1 MNTQIFDDLFN
12 FLRVSFLLF
21 HSIVFYYLIFWRK
34 IIEPN
39 FNKRVVGY
47 FFIIIF
53 LHTILNSIILFKNFI
68 GGYYLYLIAA
78 NIAVIA
84 AILFYAYKT
93 IINLKLYYL
102 LLAIIFVIL
111 FIFKQDK
118 TLIFLGL
125 FLIGISYFHI
135 WYKEEFS
142 QYKPSRVIPSLIK
155 KGALLPFIFFGL
167 YIICLSCY
175 IVSQSLFLNI
185 FATFLVFLSL
195 SFRTMSLYEER
206 FKAYVLYIFMFVL
219 IFSILIYLSGKYIE
233 DMKDMDAYHKKLNM
247 QRISLEVKDKIAFY
261 SDLVK
266 FEASS
271 NELKK
276 RIKKGQEELNKYLS
290 YLNQIFDTDL
300 VWLTD
305 KNGNIIAC
313 STEYRKEMI
322 NQNVSFRKYFK
333 DSIQGKLSIF
343 IARGIYTKRDD
354 IRISYPVYD
363 RGNIIGVLVLQ
374 FDISKNFKKEI
385 DIENAFMMH
394 SSGGI
399 LIGKQEL
406 KNRMLFSVSPEELKK
421 VYEEKIF
428 GNDRLLPAGF
438 KKIDN
443 DIFEDFKGRRWQIVK
458 YEITNDWWLA
468 SFLNLSLYEKFK
480 GISYIVLIIF
490 AFISHSF
497 AIRSLDRLRT
507 IFLNLAEEVEEKR
520 TAFDSVDTGF
530 IYTDSSGNIKYMN
543 KEARRLLD
551 VSDDSFGKQLNELLT
566 FKEHNGSEYKI
577 LQIKEKEVPVIYT
590 ENPILVKGIKFGDVI
605 TIKDATEIIQRQ
617 ELSKRLERM
626 DILTKIS
633 AGIVHDFSNYLMV
646 LTGNLSLLKE
656 LEKSED
662 KKENI
667 EIMLEVTKIMNT
679 IIEQMKDLSPDFILK
694 KEKLNVEDIVKSSTE
709 FVLNG
714 TAIEFTIESEPSILP
729 VYADAAQLYRVFQN
743 IIMNSRQ
750 AMEDKGNIKIKI
762 QNYINDGELKD
773 LKKGNYVCLTITDSG
788 PGIPKEYIDKIFDP
802 FFTMKKEGKGLGLS
816 IVKNVIE
823 KSGGKIEVE
832 SISEIGTTFRIYIPA
847 SDKI

>member
-53 LHTILNSIILFKNFI
+53 LHTILNSIILFKNFT

-142 QYKPSRVIPSLIK
+142 QYKPSRVIPSSIK

-195 SFRTMSLYEER
+195 SFRTRSLYEER

-219 IFSILIYLSGKYIE
+219 IFSILICLSGKYIE

-247 QRISLEVKDKIAFY
+247 QRISLEVKNKIAFY

-271 NELKK
+271 EELKK

-300 VWLTD
+300 VWFID

-497 AIRSLDRLRT
+497 AIRSLDRLRN

-762 QNYINDGELKD
+762 QNYINDGELED

>member
-1 MNTQIFDDLFN
+1 MSVQIFDDLFN

-21 HSIVFYYLIFWRK
+21 HSIVFYYLVFWRK
-34 IIEPN
+34 IIELQ

-47 FFIIIF
+47 FFIIVF
-53 LHTILNSIILFKNFI
+53 LHAILNSIILFRNFI
-68 GGYYLYLIAA
+68 GEYYLYLIAA
-78 NIAVIA
+78 NIVVIA
-84 AILFYAYKT
+84 AILFYAYKST
-93 IINLKLYYL
+93 INLKLYYL
-102 LLAIIFVIL
+102 LLVILFPIL
-111 FIFKQDK
+111 FIFKQNK

-142 QYKPSRVIPSLIK
+142 KYKPSRVIPSLIK
-155 KGALLPFIFFGL
+155 KGTLLPFIFFGL
-167 YIICLSCY
+167 YVISLSCY

-185 FATFLVFLSL
+185 FATLLVFLSL
-195 SFRTMSLYEER
+195 SFRTRSLYEER

-219 IFSILIYLSGKYIE
+219 IFSMLVYLSGKYIE
-233 DMKDMDAYHKKLNM
+233 DIKDMDAYHKKLNM
-247 QRISLEVKDKIAFY
+247 QRISLEVENKIAFY
-261 SDLVK
+261 SDLIK

-271 NELKK
+271 DRLKN
-276 RIKKGQEELNKYLS
+276 RIKKGTEELNKYLS
-290 YLNQIFDTDL
+290 YLNQIFDMDL
-300 VWLTD
+300 VWFTD
-305 KNGNIIAC
+305 KNGKIIAC
-313 STEYRKEMI
+313 SAEYRKEMV
-322 NQNVSFRKYFK
+322 NKDVSFRKYFK
-333 DSIQGKLSIF
+333 DSMRGNLSIF

-363 RGNIIGVLVLQ
+363 RGNIIGVLVFQ

-385 DIENAFMMH
+385 ELENAFMMH

-406 KNRMLFSVSPEELKK
+406 KNRILFSPSPEELKK
-421 VYEEKIF
+421 IYEEKIF

-438 KKIDN
+438 RKIDSN
-443 DIFEDFKGRRWQIVK
+443 TFEDFRGHRWQIVK
-458 YEITNDWWLA
+458 YEINNDWWLA

-480 GISYIVLIIF
+480 GISYIVLIILV
-490 AFISHSF
+490 FISHSF
-497 AIRSLDRLRT
+497 AIRSLDRLRN

-520 TAFDSVDTGF
+520 IAFDSVDTGL

-543 KEARRLLD
+543 KEARRLLE
-551 VSDDSFGKQLNELLT
+551 VSEDSIGKKLNELLT
-566 FKEHNGSEYKI
+566 FKNHNGSEYKI
-577 LQIKEKEVPVIYT
+577 LQINEKEVPVIYT
-590 ENPILVKGIKFGDVI
+590 ENPILIRDIKFGDVI
-605 TIKDATEIIQRQ
+605 TIKDATEIIQKQ
-617 ELSKRLERM
+617 ELSKKLERM

-662 KKENI
+662 KKEKI
-667 EIMLEVTKIMNT
+667 DIMLEVTKIMNT

-694 KEKLNVEDIVKSSTE
+694 KEEINIENIVKNSAE

-714 TAIEFTIESEPSILP
+714 TEIEFVIESEPSILP

-743 IIMNSRQ
+743 VIMNSKEV
-750 AMEDKGNIKIKI
+750 MKDKGNIKIKI
-762 QNYINDGELKD
+762 QNYINNGEIKD
-773 LKKGNYVCLTITDSG
+773 LKKGNYVCLTMTDSG

-832 SISEIGTTFRIYIPA
+832 SLLGIGTTFRIYIPA

>member
-155 KGALLPFIFFGL
+155 KGTLLPFIFFGL

-195 SFRTMSLYEER
+195 SFRTRSLYEER

-219 IFSILIYLSGKYIE
+219 IFSILICLSGKYIE

-247 QRISLEVKDKIAFY
+247 QRISLEVKNKIAFY

-497 AIRSLDRLRT
+497 AIRSLDRLRN

-520 TAFDSVDTGF
+520 IAFDSVDTGL

-551 VSDDSFGKQLNELLT
+551 VSDDYFGKQLNELLT

-633 AGIVHDFSNYLMV
+633 AGIVHEFSNYLMV

-694 KEKLNVEDIVKSSTE
+694 KEKLNVQDIVKSSTE

>member
-428 GNDRLLPAGF
+428 GNDRLSPAGF

-443 DIFEDFKGRRWQIVK
+443 DIFEDFKRRRWQIVK

-530 IYTDSSGNIKYMN
+530 IYTDSSGNIK
-543 KEARRLLD
+543 
-551 VSDDSFGKQLNELLT
+551 
-566 FKEHNGSEYKI
+566 
-577 LQIKEKEVPVIYT
+577 
-590 ENPILVKGIKFGDVI
+590 
-605 TIKDATEIIQRQ
+605 
-617 ELSKRLERM
+617 
-626 DILTKIS
+626 
-633 AGIVHDFSNYLMV
+633 
-646 LTGNLSLLKE
+646 
-656 LEKSED
+656 
-662 KKENI
+662 
-667 EIMLEVTKIMNT
+667 
-679 IIEQMKDLSPDFILK
+679 
-694 KEKLNVEDIVKSSTE
+694 
-709 FVLNG
+709 
-714 TAIEFTIESEPSILP
+714 
-729 VYADAAQLYRVFQN
+729 
-743 IIMNSRQ
+743 
-750 AMEDKGNIKIKI
+750 
-762 QNYINDGELKD
+762 
-773 LKKGNYVCLTITDSG
+773 
-788 PGIPKEYIDKIFDP
+788 
-802 FFTMKKEGKGLGLS
+802 
-816 IVKNVIE
+816 
-823 KSGGKIEVE
+823 
-832 SISEIGTTFRIYIPA
+832 
-847 SDKI
+847 

>member
-53 LHTILNSIILFKNFI
+53 LHTILNSIILFKNFT

-195 SFRTMSLYEER
+195 SFRTRSLYEER

-219 IFSILIYLSGKYIE
+219 IFSILICLSGKYIE

-247 QRISLEVKDKIAFY
+247 QRISLEVKNKIAFY

-271 NELKK
+271 EELKK

-300 VWLTD
+300 VWFID

-497 AIRSLDRLRT
+497 AIRSLDRLRN

-762 QNYINDGELKD
+762 QNYINDGELED

>member
-428 GNDRLLPAGF
+428 GNDRLSPAGF

-443 DIFEDFKGRRWQIVK
+443 DIFEDFKRRRWQIVK

-551 VSDDSFGKQLNELLT
+551 VSEDSFGKQLNELLT

>member
-428 GNDRLLPAGF
+428 GNDRLSPAGF

-443 DIFEDFKGRRWQIVK
+443 DIFEDFKRRRWQIVK

-551 VSDDSFGKQLNELLT
+551 VSEDSFGKQLNELLT

-694 KEKLNVEDIVKSSTE
+694 KEKLNVQDIVKSSTE

>member
-102 LLAIIFVIL
+102 LLAILFVIL

-206 FKAYVLYIFMFVL
+206 FKAYVLYIFMFIL
-219 IFSILIYLSGKYIE
+219 IFSILICLSGKYIE

-443 DIFEDFKGRRWQIVK
+443 DIFEDFKRRRWQIVK

-694 KEKLNVEDIVKSSTE
+694 KEKLNVQDIVKSSTE

>member
-1 MNTQIFDDLFN
+1 M
-12 FLRVSFLLF
+12 
-21 HSIVFYYLIFWRK
+21 
-34 IIEPN
+34 
-39 FNKRVVGY
+39 
-47 FFIIIF
+47 
-53 LHTILNSIILFKNFI
+53 
-68 GGYYLYLIAA
+68 
-78 NIAVIA
+78 
-84 AILFYAYKT
+84 
-93 IINLKLYYL
+93 
-102 LLAIIFVIL
+102 
-111 FIFKQDK
+111 
-118 TLIFLGL
+118 
-125 FLIGISYFHI
+125 
-135 WYKEEFS
+135 
-142 QYKPSRVIPSLIK
+142 
-155 KGALLPFIFFGL
+155 
-167 YIICLSCY
+167 
-175 IVSQSLFLNI
+175 
-185 FATFLVFLSL
+185 
-195 SFRTMSLYEER
+195 
-206 FKAYVLYIFMFVL
+206 
-219 IFSILIYLSGKYIE
+219 
-233 DMKDMDAYHKKLNM
+233 
-247 QRISLEVKDKIAFY
+247 
-261 SDLVK
+261 
-266 FEASS
+266 
-271 NELKK
+271 
-276 RIKKGQEELNKYLS
+276 
-290 YLNQIFDTDL
+290 
-300 VWLTD
+300 
-305 KNGNIIAC
+305 
-313 STEYRKEMI
+313 
-322 NQNVSFRKYFK
+322 
-333 DSIQGKLSIF
+333 
-343 IARGIYTKRDD
+343 
-354 IRISYPVYD
+354 
-363 RGNIIGVLVLQ
+363 
-374 FDISKNFKKEI
+374 
-385 DIENAFMMH
+385 
-394 SSGGI
+394 
-399 LIGKQEL
+399 
-406 KNRMLFSVSPEELKK
+406 
-421 VYEEKIF
+421 
-428 GNDRLLPAGF
+428 
-438 KKIDN
+438 
-443 DIFEDFKGRRWQIVK
+443 
-458 YEITNDWWLA
+458 
-468 SFLNLSLYEKFK
+468 YEKFK

-551 VSDDSFGKQLNELLT
+551 VSDDYFGKQLNELLT

-773 LKKGNYVCLTITDSG
+773 LKKGNYVCLTITDSVRVFLRN
-788 PGIPKEYIDKIFDP
+788 I
-802 FFTMKKEGKGLGLS
+802 
-816 IVKNVIE
+816 
-823 KSGGKIEVE
+823 
-832 SISEIGTTFRIYIPA
+832 
-847 SDKI
+847 

>member
-155 KGALLPFIFFGL
+155 KGTLLPFIFFGL

-195 SFRTMSLYEER
+195 SFRTRSLYEER

-219 IFSILIYLSGKYIE
+219 IFSILICLSGKYIE

-247 QRISLEVKDKIAFY
+247 QRISLEVKNKIAFY

-271 NELKK
+271 EELKK

-300 VWLTD
+300 IWFTD

>member
-53 LHTILNSIILFKNFI
+53 LHTILNSIILFKNFT

-155 KGALLPFIFFGL
+155 KGTLLPFIFFGL

-195 SFRTMSLYEER
+195 SFRTRSLYEER

-219 IFSILIYLSGKYIE
+219 IFSILICLSGKYIE

-247 QRISLEVKDKIAFY
+247 QRISLEVKNKIAFY

-271 NELKK
+271 EELKK

-300 VWLTD
+300 VWFID

-551 VSDDSFGKQLNELLT
+551 VSDDYFGKQLNELLT

>member
-1 MNTQIFDDLFN
+1 MNIQIFDDLFN

-34 IIEPN
+34 IIEPQ

-68 GGYYLYLIAA
+68 GEYYLYLIVA
-78 NIAVIA
+78 NIAAIA
-84 AILFYAYKT
+84 AILFYAYRS

-102 LLAIIFVIL
+102 LLAIIFIIL

-155 KGALLPFIFFGL
+155 KGTLLPFIFFGL

-195 SFRTMSLYEER
+195 SFRTRSLYEER

-219 IFSILIYLSGKYIE
+219 IFSILICLSGKYIE
-233 DMKDMDAYHKKLNM
+233 DIKDMDAYHKKLNM
-247 QRISLEVKDKIAFY
+247 QRISLEVKNKIAFY

-271 NELKK
+271 EELKK
-276 RIKKGQEELNKYLS
+276 RIRMGQEELNKYLS

-300 VWLTD
+300 VWFTD
-305 KNGNIIAC
+305 KNGKIIAC

-385 DIENAFMMH
+385 ELENAFMMH

-406 KNRMLFSVSPEELKK
+406 KNRMLFSLSPGELKRI
-421 VYEEKIF
+421 YEEKIF
-428 GNDRLLPAGF
+428 GNDRLSPAGF

-443 DIFEDFKGRRWQIVK
+443 YIFEDFKGHRWQIVK

-497 AIRSLDRLRT
+497 AIRSLDRLRN

-520 TAFDSVDTGF
+520 IAFDSVDTGL
-530 IYTDSSGNIKYMN
+530 IYTDSLGNIKYMN
-543 KEARRLLD
+543 KEARRLLE
-551 VSDDSFGKQLNELLT
+551 VSEDSIGKQLHELLT
-566 FKEHNGSEYKI
+566 FKNQNGSEYKI
-577 LQIKEKEVPVIYT
+577 LQIKEKDIPVIYT

-714 TAIEFTIESEPSILP
+714 TEIEFTIESEPSILP

-762 QNYINDGELKD
+762 QNYINNGEIKD

-832 SISEIGTTFRIYIPA
+832 SISDIGTTFRIYIPA